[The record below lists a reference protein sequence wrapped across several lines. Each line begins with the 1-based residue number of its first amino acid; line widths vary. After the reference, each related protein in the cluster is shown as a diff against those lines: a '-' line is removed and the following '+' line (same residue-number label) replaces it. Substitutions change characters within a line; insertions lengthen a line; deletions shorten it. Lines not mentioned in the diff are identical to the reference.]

1 MFTEMFEDAVCFQL
15 RLLKGKRIDFLHFVA
30 MSGRMKYTLNEDVSM
45 IEYVL
50 SEIKQG
56 TSRMRDHK
64 GRLFWKKAERL
75 KVTPHSW
82 KSMLCRWCRNIYPKL
97 NEYLINFSSED
108 KNTLLEFQCLTT
120 NDTTVI
126 HFQDSKPSAFS
137 INESASDEEENEKDK
152 QEHVQS
158 TSKTSIYRFLSFLK
172 AQMEIPKWQTR
183 TTFSSKCKANSYPMA
198 PRKLKKSVENINS
211 RLALV
216 MKSGKYVLGYNQTLR
231 TLRNGKA
238 KLVILANNTPPLR
251 KSEIEYYAMLAKT
264 GVHHYSGNNIE
275 LGTACGKYFRVCM
288 MSITDPGDSDII
300 KNMPSVVVVWNAYS
314 KKDLDMM
321 TSL

>member
-1 MFTEMFEDAVCFQL
+1 
-15 RLLKGKRIDFLHFVA
+15 

-56 TSRMRDHK
+56 TSRIKDHK

-82 KSMLCRWCRNIYPKL
+82 KSMLCRWSRSIYPKL

-108 KNTLLEFQCLTT
+108 KKTLLEFQRLTT
-120 NDTTVI
+120 GDITVI
-126 HFQDSKPSAFS
+126 HFHDSKPSAFS
-137 INESASDEEENEKDK
+137 INESASSEEDDVKDK
-152 QEHVQS
+152 QED
-158 TSKTSIYRFLSFLK
+158 
-172 AQMEIPKWQTR
+172 
-183 TTFSSKCKANSYPMA
+183 
-198 PRKLKKSVENINS
+198 KKSVENINS

-300 KNMPSVVVVWNAYS
+300 KNMPTVGGEQ
-314 KKDLDMM
+314 
-321 TSL
+321 

>member
-1 MFTEMFEDAVCFQL
+1 
-15 RLLKGKRIDFLHFVA
+15 

-56 TSRMRDHK
+56 TSRMKDHK

-108 KNTLLEFQCLTT
+108 KNTLLEFQRLTAGDI
-120 NDTTVI
+120 NVI
-126 HFQDSKPSAFS
+126 HFQDSKSSAFS
-137 INESASDEEENEKDK
+137 INDSAS
-152 QEHVQS
+152 
-158 TSKTSIYRFLSFLK
+158 
-172 AQMEIPKWQTR
+172 
-183 TTFSSKCKANSYPMA
+183 
-198 PRKLKKSVENINS
+198 
-211 RLALV
+211 LALV

-300 KNMPSVVVVWNAYS
+300 KNMPNVVGEQ
-314 KKDLDMM
+314 
-321 TSL
+321 

>member
-1 MFTEMFEDAVCFQL
+1 
-15 RLLKGKRIDFLHFVA
+15 

-56 TSRMRDHK
+56 TSRIKDHK

-82 KSMLCRWCRNIYPKL
+82 KSMLCRWSRSIYPKL

-108 KNTLLEFQCLTT
+108 KNTLLEFQRLTAG
-120 NDTTVI
+120 DISVI
-126 HFQDSKPSAFS
+126 HFHDSRPSAFS
-137 INESASDEEENEKDK
+137 INESASDEEDDEKDK
-152 QEHVQS
+152 QEDVHS
-158 TSKTSIYRFLSFLK
+158 TSKALNKYNLYYISVLKLMEDLVLSSSLFLK
-172 AQMEIPKWQTR
+172 WYIM
-183 TTFSSKCKANSYPMA
+183 SSCILWRS
-198 PRKLKKSVENINS
+198 LDLVKKSVENINS

-300 KNMPSVVVVWNAYS
+300 KNMPTVGGEQ
-314 KKDLDMM
+314 
-321 TSL
+321 

>member
-1 MFTEMFEDAVCFQL
+1 
-15 RLLKGKRIDFLHFVA
+15 

-56 TSRMRDHK
+56 TSRMKDHK

-108 KNTLLEFQCLTT
+108 KNTLLEFQRLAAGDI
-120 NDTTVI
+120 NVI
-126 HFQDSKPSAFS
+126 HFQDSKSSAFS
-137 INESASDEEENEKDK
+137 INDSASSEKDNK
-152 QEHVQS
+152 EDKEEHVHS
-158 TSKTSIYRFLSFLK
+158 TSKASSENLLKWKSLDEFHLYHLLELSDSISFI
-172 AQMEIPKWQTR
+172 A
-183 TTFSSKCKANSYPMA
+183 MA

-300 KNMPSVVVVWNAYS
+300 KNMPNVVGE
-314 KKDLDMM
+314 
-321 TSL
+321 

>member
-1 MFTEMFEDAVCFQL
+1 
-15 RLLKGKRIDFLHFVA
+15 

-56 TSRMRDHK
+56 TSRIKDHR

-82 KSMLCRWCRNIYPKL
+82 KSMLCRWSRSIYPKL

-108 KNTLLEFQCLTT
+108 KKTLLEFQRLTAG
-120 NDTTVI
+120 DITVI
-126 HFQDSKPSAFS
+126 HFHDSKPSAFS
-137 INESASDEEENEKDK
+137 INESASGEEDDEKDK
-152 QEHVQS
+152 QEDVHS
-158 TSKTSIYRFLSFLK
+158 TSKALT
-172 AQMEIPKWQTR
+172 
-183 TTFSSKCKANSYPMA
+183 MA

-300 KNMPSVVVVWNAYS
+300 KNMPTVGGEQ
-314 KKDLDMM
+314 
-321 TSL
+321 